1 MMVEN
6 EVITWDMVSEQL
18 EIAREFFRAGR
29 LDDARAVA
37 ENHYRIMANFL
48 AAEEEPEPDLDEII
62 ALRRICSE
70 LGDLK
75 QWQELDVAERR
86 AKLRKELYI

>member
-18 EIAREFFRAGR
+18 EIARELFRAGR

-37 ENHYRIMANFL
+37 ENHYRIMATFL

-70 LGDLK
+70 LADLK
-75 QWQELDVAERR
+75 HWQELDVAERR

>member
-6 EVITWDMVSEQL
+6 DVITWDMVCEQL
-18 EIAREFFRAGR
+18 EIARELFRAGR

-37 ENHYRIMANFL
+37 ENHYRIMATFL

-62 ALRRICSE
+62 ALRRIGAE

-75 QWQELDVAERR
+75 RWQELDDVERR

>member
-1 MMVEN
+1 MMLEN

-18 EIAREFFRAGR
+18 EIARELFRAGR

-37 ENHYRIMANFL
+37 ENHYRIMATFL

-62 ALRRICSE
+62 ALRRIGAE

-75 QWQELDVAERR
+75 RWQELDDVERR

>member
-1 MMVEN
+1 M
-6 EVITWDMVSEQL
+6 
-18 EIAREFFRAGR
+18 
-29 LDDARAVA
+29 DDARAVA
-37 ENHYRIMANFL
+37 ENHYRIMATFL

-62 ALRRICSE
+62 TLRRICSE

-75 QWQELDVAERR
+75 RWQEMDVVERR

>member
-1 MMVEN
+1 MMLEN

-18 EIAREFFRAGR
+18 EVARELFRAGR

-37 ENHYRIMANFL
+37 ENHYRIMATFL

-62 ALRRICSE
+62 ALRRIGAE

-75 QWQELDVAERR
+75 RWQELDDVERR

>member
-6 EVITWDMVSEQL
+6 DVITWDMVSEQL
-18 EIAREFFRAGR
+18 EIARELFQAGR

-37 ENHYRIMANFL
+37 ENHYRIMATFL

-62 ALRRICSE
+62 ALRRICAE

-75 QWQELDVAERR
+75 RWQELDDVERR

>member
-37 ENHYRIMANFL
+37 ENHYRIMATFL

-70 LGDLK
+70 LGDMK
-75 QWQELDVAERR
+75 RWHEMDATERR